1 MEKVKMYIFSKLTAS
16 KQTNEVFEYAK
27 AHNLEIVEL
36 ERVFTYS
43 KKDYV
48 EAAARG
54 RVIHNDYAI
63 IYARFSSNNQN
74 EISITGQLDA
84 CFAHCEKYNI
94 KVKCIY
100 VDMAQTAKFDNRVAF
115 QKLNADVLEEYH
127 NGCRMLVYA
136 NNRFARNRAD
146 SVLYRG
152 FYDRFGIV
160 FDSVTEICP
169 RGQDGVFITSIRE
182 VMDQYYSENLAQNVT
197 RGLLQRAKMCQYT
210 GGMVTYGYKV
220 NPQTKLYEICE
231 SEAENVRLIFKMY
244 VAKQG
249 YAEILK
255 ELDARGAV
263 CRSGKPFSKNVI
275 GDMVTNEKYAGV
287 YTYNKRAGCNSVGER
302 NSHAYK
308 PKEDTIRIPGGVPAI
323 VDQHTFDQAQKRKE
337 ANVKGTRSR
346 REKDFYL
353 LTGLI
358 ECGECGH
365 AFTSNRKFAGRN
377 KTKYLTYRCTNH
389 NKGGTC
395 HCKEVN
401 RDYLEAFVLDVIL
414 SKIITDSRRD
424 ELVEEFRKQQ
434 GSAIKEHA
442 EKKIR
447 LKQEIAAIESKN
459 EGILGI
465 IESGKA
471 LPILIERLERNLQD
485 IERIKADLDVLIAHP
500 PKEID
505 AKKFAELVERT
516 RRAISAKNYH
526 ELKRFVSLYVSKIIV
541 RNDDITVV
549 VSYAKIVLLVG
560 GAEGNRT
567 PVQRQLDKTFSERS
581 LLITF
586 PHPGGNKHPT
596 GFSSFMMHGMG
607 KAYHTHGLH
616 SDHTRARLV
625 DLPGRMG
632 A

>member
-1 MEKVKMYIFSKLTAS
+1 MADIPLQV
-16 KQTNEVFEYAK
+16 
-27 AHNLEIVEL
+27 
-36 ERVFTYS
+36 R
-43 KKDYV
+43 
-48 EAAARG
+48 
-54 RVIHNDYAI
+54 
-63 IYARFSSNNQN
+63 
-74 EISITGQLDA
+74 
-84 CFAHCEKYNI
+84 YNT
-94 KVKCIY
+94 K
-100 VDMAQTAKFDNRVAF
+100 
-115 QKLNADVLEEYH
+115 
-127 NGCRMLVYA
+127 
-136 NNRFARNRAD
+136 
-146 SVLYRG
+146 
-152 FYDRFGIV
+152 
-160 FDSVTEICP
+160 
-169 RGQDGVFITSIRE
+169 GV
-182 VMDQYYSENLAQNVT
+182 
-197 RGLLQRAKMCQYT
+197 
-210 GGMVTYGYKV
+210 
-220 NPQTKLYEICE
+220 
-231 SEAENVRLIFKMY
+231 
-244 VAKQG
+244 
-249 YAEILK
+249 
-255 ELDARGAV
+255 RGAV

-287 YTYNKRAGCNSVGER
+287 YTYNKRAACNSVGER

-337 ANVKGTRSR
+337 ANMKGTRSR

-516 RRAISAKNYH
+516 TKAISAKNYH

-549 VSYAKIVLLVG
+549 VSYSKIVLLVG
-560 GAEGNRT
+560 GAECAKNKPGT
-567 PVQRQLDKTFSERS
+567 ILY
-581 LLITF
+581 LI
-586 PHPGGNKHPT
+586 
-596 GFSSFMMHGMG
+596 
-607 KAYHTHGLH
+607 
-616 SDHTRARLV
+616 
-625 DLPGRMG
+625 
-632 A
+632 